1 MSAVESW
8 GLVALVAV
16 LAGLAFLPLREAVL
30 YYWAR
35 QDLATARQLP
45 GRDVRQR
52 ERHEALPDGP
62 RLHPYERMAEVWEA
76 YAAQCAPPY
85 AAFVPALVRRYRLQV
100 AAVLDLACG
109 TGTLTEQLAERFPAV
124 VGLDASPHM
133 LERARGRCPG
143 RDGVRFVQADFR
155 SFDLPER
162 FDLAVC
168 AWDSLNYLD
177 HPADLRRVL
186 QSVHRHL
193 RPGGLFVFDAITA
206 VYFVAAARLAVRLG
220 VGDVTFDFW
229 HSYDGVTGAAET
241 RVVFDSGV
249 ERHRRVPLE
258 PLDVREAADDTGFA
272 VLDAFSSDGCR
283 FFYVLRRGDPP
294 PAGRDGEP

>member
-1 MSAVESW
+1 MSAIESW
-8 GLVALVAV
+8 GLVAGVCV

-30 YYWAR
+30 YYWAK
-35 QDLATARQLP
+35 QDLAAARQLP
-45 GRDVRQR
+45 SRDARKR
-52 ERHEALPDGP
+52 ERHEPLPDGP
-62 RLHPYERMAEVWEA
+62 RLQPYERLAEVWEA
-76 YAAQCAPPY
+76 YAAHCAPGY
-85 AAFVPALVRRYRLQV
+85 AAFVPALVRRYRLKV
-100 AAVLDLACG
+100 GAALDLACG
-109 TGTLTEQLAERFPAV
+109 TGTLAAALAERFPAV
-124 VGLDASPHM
+124 VGLDVSPHM

-143 RDGVRFVQADFR
+143 RDNVRFVQGDFR
-155 SFDLPER
+155 DFDLPER

-168 AWDSLNYLD
+168 GWDSLNYLE

-193 RPGGLFVFDAITA
+193 RPGGLFVFDAINA
-206 VYFVAAARLAVRLG
+206 VYFSAASRLAVRLG

-229 HSYDGVTGAAET
+229 HSFDGVTGAAET

-258 PLDVREAADDTGFA
+258 PLDVRAAADDAGFDL
-272 VLDAFSSDGCR
+272 LDAFSSDGCR
-283 FFYVLRRGDPP
+283 FFYVLRKGNTP